1 MQNPYYF
8 CESGDEASWKEV
20 AGAIGEGL
28 HKAGKINDPTPK
40 TLPEDLYGDV
50 FGECTYTGLP
60 RPAIIS
66 AAFQLLTELDLA
78 IADPSFVLSVT
89 SAVIGLNSRSRAI
102 RLRELGWQPREK
114 DWKASYFEDELP
126 EILKEE
132 TGSFAGYKGTVAS

>member
-1 MQNPYYF
+1 MTNPYYF

-20 AGAIGEGL
+20 ADAIGEGL
-28 HKAGKINDPTPK
+28 HKAGKINDSTPK

-50 FGECTYTGLP
+50 FGECKHCPAFLHGRNPP
-60 RPAIIS
+60 RSCI
-66 AAFQLLTELDLA
+66 
-78 IADPSFVLSVT
+78 PSFIVWLTAISFIVT
-89 SAVIGLNSRSRAI
+89 APVIGLNSRSRAI
-102 RLRELGWQPREK
+102 RLRELGWQPKEK